1 MASWNQEKKAQ
12 AARSARLR
20 EIKRLEREEYE
31 NSPQHNLDQLRT
43 RAAVAEETWWQA
55 YYREETPGQRSARE
69 ARDHARQVADNEAN
83 RMRNA
88 ADAARH
94 EARYQD

>member
-12 AARSARLR
+12 AERSARLR
-20 EIKRLEREEYE
+20 EIERRKRAEYE
-31 NSPQHNLDQLRT
+31 NSPQHNLDKLQTL
-43 RAAVAEETWWQA
+43 AALAEDTWWQT

-69 ARDHARQVADNEAN
+69 ARDHARQVANSEAN

-88 ADAARH
+88 ADNARRQ
-94 EARYQD
+94 ARYQD